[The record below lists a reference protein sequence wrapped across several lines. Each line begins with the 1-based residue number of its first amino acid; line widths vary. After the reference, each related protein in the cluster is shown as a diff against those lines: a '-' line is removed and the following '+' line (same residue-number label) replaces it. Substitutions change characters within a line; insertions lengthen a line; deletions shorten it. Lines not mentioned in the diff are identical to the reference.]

1 MIVTLIAGL
10 DFNLQNVLRRPSA
23 SLGETAET
31 DESRSEETRKPLM
44 MDEASCSVFFPLVS
58 RHMSLVTFHPRRR
71 GEILD
76 ESGASVSNLLN
87 QSVNALTDHIRSRL
101 KLKNFC

>member
-1 MIVTLIAGL
+1 MK
-10 DFNLQNVLRRPSA
+10 RRAPSSA
-23 SLGETAET
+23 
-31 DESRSEETRKPLM
+31 RS
-44 MDEASCSVFFPLVS
+44 
-58 RHMSLVTFHPRRR
+58 SLVTFHPRQR